1 MPPLIPRDESD
12 GLRRFVPSREQFLK
26 PVGDFRPA
34 LMVALWL
41 WATAEGVGSARQL
54 ERLCAEHL
62 AYRWLCGGVE
72 IDHHTLRE
80 FRLMDGDALD
90 GLLARGLAALVEER
104 AINLELVSLEELKA
118 QGLTGASFGAPT
130 SAFEGA
136 GGRRRFARPR
146 VAHRTR
152 PR

>member
-1 MPPLIPRDESD
+1 LPPLIPRDESD

-62 AYRWLCGGVE
+62 AYRLLCGGVE
-72 IDHHTLRE
+72 IDHRALSSIGRVGDTFSSLSTPIAVTLVISSRRDWLIGRSADYGNHSPNNGKYPPNE
-80 FRLMDGDALD
+80 
-90 GLLARGLAALVEER
+90 AAYQSSE
-104 AINLELVSLEELKA
+104 N
-118 QGLTGASFGAPT
+118 
-130 SAFEGA
+130 
-136 GGRRRFARPR
+136 
-146 VAHRTR
+146 
-152 PR
+152 